1 MCQAALHHHG
11 VTAAELAT
19 GYLCDPASK
28 STLRIVAKSGLI
40 IRLSRNFDKGRGF
53 VNGALAVICES
64 LDGNRVF
71 TARLMSSGNMVL
83 VHPMEEDTARFLPCC
98 YGYATTI
105 RRAQGADIFH
115 GCLFMDNKWHPA
127 ARGYGY
133 VGVSRF
139 RSREGVYMFGKLR
152 RTDFLPVGPELETEV
167 LQRGY
172 DSVDS
177 DDEEGAGLEYASAEE
192 DEESD
197 TEVGVDRGNV
207 LGDVD
212 FIGLAAESSGAA
224 P

>member
-177 DDEEGAGLEYASAEE
+177 DDEEGAGLEYAFEDE

-212 FIGLAAESSGAA
+212 FIGLAADAA
-224 P
+224 T

>member
-177 DDEEGAGLEYASAEE
+177 DDEEGAGLEYAFADE

-212 FIGLAAESSGAA
+212 FIGLAADAA
-224 P
+224 S

>member
-64 LDGNRVF
+64 LNGNRVF

-177 DDEEGAGLEYASAEE
+177 DDEEGAGLEYAFAAE

-212 FIGLAAESSGAA
+212 FIGLAADAA
-224 P
+224 S

>member
-139 RSREGVYMFGKLR
+139 RSREGVHIFGKLR

-177 DDEEGAGLEYASAEE
+177 DDEEGAGLEYAFAEE

-212 FIGLAAESSGAA
+212 FIGLAADAA
-224 P
+224 T

>member
-64 LDGNRVF
+64 LNGNRVF

-139 RSREGVYMFGKLR
+139 RSREGVYIFGKLR
-152 RTDFLPVGPELETEV
+152 RTDFLPVGLELETEV

-177 DDEEGAGLEYASAEE
+177 DDEEGAGLEYAFAEE

-212 FIGLAAESSGAA
+212 FVGLAADAA
-224 P
+224 T

>member
-139 RSREGVYMFGKLR
+139 RSREGVHIFGKLR

-177 DDEEGAGLEYASAEE
+177 DDEEGAGLEYAFADE

-212 FIGLAAESSGAA
+212 FIGLAADAA
-224 P
+224 S

>member
-1 MCQAALHHHG
+1 M
-11 VTAAELAT
+11 LAT

-139 RSREGVYMFGKLR
+139 RSREGVHIFGKLR

-177 DDEEGAGLEYASAEE
+177 DDEEGAGLEYAFADE

-212 FIGLAAESSGAA
+212 FIGLAADAA
-224 P
+224 S

>member
-139 RSREGVYMFGKLR
+139 RSREGVYIFGKLR

-177 DDEEGAGLEYASAEE
+177 DDEEGAGLEYAFEDE

-212 FIGLAAESSGAA
+212 FIGLAADAA
-224 P
+224 S

>member
-64 LDGNRVF
+64 LNGNRVF

-139 RSREGVYMFGKLR
+139 RSREGVHIFGKLR

-177 DDEEGAGLEYASAEE
+177 DDEEGAGLEYAFAAE

-212 FIGLAAESSGAA
+212 FIGLAADAA
-224 P
+224 S

>member
-1 MCQAALHHHG
+1 
-11 VTAAELAT
+11 
-19 GYLCDPASK
+19 
-28 STLRIVAKSGLI
+28 
-40 IRLSRNFDKGRGF
+40 
-53 VNGALAVICES
+53 
-64 LDGNRVF
+64 
-71 TARLMSSGNMVL
+71 
-83 VHPMEEDTARFLPCC
+83 
-98 YGYATTI
+98 
-105 RRAQGADIFH
+105 
-115 GCLFMDNKWHPA
+115 MDNKWHPA

-139 RSREGVYMFGKLR
+139 RSREGVHIFGKLR

-177 DDEEGAGLEYASAEE
+177 DDEEGAGLEYAFADE

-212 FIGLAAESSGAA
+212 FIGLAADAA
-224 P
+224 S

>member
-127 ARGYGY
+127 ARGYGH

-139 RSREGVYMFGKLR
+139 RSREGVYIFGKLR

-177 DDEEGAGLEYASAEE
+177 DDEEGAGLEYAFADE

-212 FIGLAAESSGAA
+212 FIGLAADAA
-224 P
+224 S